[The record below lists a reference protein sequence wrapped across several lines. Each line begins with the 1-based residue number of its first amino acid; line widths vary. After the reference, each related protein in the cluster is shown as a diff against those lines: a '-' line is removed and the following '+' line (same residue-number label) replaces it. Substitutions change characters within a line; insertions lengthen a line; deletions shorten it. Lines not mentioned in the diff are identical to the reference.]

1 MTTMPITADQIRDH
15 YDSLAFIYRTF
26 WGDHIHHGLFLDNQ
40 DAPEDAEV
48 WMVEYCVNLGLSAG
62 AQMRDVGC
70 GHSGT
75 LIHLARS
82 LSCTGIGLTL
92 SPKQARLARE
102 HSARAGVKRRVTLTS
117 RMRTSS
123 SSQPRHSTWYGR
135 WNLPN
140 TSPTKR
146 ATSLTSRASCGRT
159 ANFLWRRGQVPWIVS
174 ASARWRGHFYV
185 RSCGRPS
192 NTSPRSSPPD

>member
-26 WGDHIHHGLFLDNQ
+26 WGDRM
-40 DAPEDAEV
+40 E
-48 WMVEYCVNLGLSAG
+48 EYCVNLLGLSAG

-70 GHSGT
+70 GLGGT

-92 SPKQARLARE
+92 SPRQARLARE
-102 HSARAGVKRRVTLTS
+102 HSARAGVERRVTLTS
-117 RMRTSS
+117 RMPTSS
-123 SSQPRHSTWYGR
+123 SSLPRHSTWHGR

-146 ATSLTSRASCGRT
+146 ATSIKSHAPCGRT
-159 ANFLWRRGQVPWIVS
+159 ANFLWRRGQVPWIVP
-174 ASARWRGHFYV
+174 AGARWRGHFYV

-192 NTSPRSSPPD
+192 NTSPRSSPSE